1 MRIKMTVKAKASW
14 STFHRDV
21 AKSAVEYAIDEYG
34 LECSTRSIVVKL
46 IGCAD
51 EHEGAMVKMTKDSF
65 IIWVASQ
72 PTVRKLLYIVFH
84 EMTHVK
90 QAVFDGW
97 EQHDTENLAT
107 WKGKVVPY
115 DVDDDKDYW
124 NAPWEVEA
132 RAMGKEL
139 RKTYIRKMR

>member
-21 AKSAVEYAIDEYG
+21 VKSAVAYAIDEYG
-34 LECSTRSIVVKL
+34 MEDSERSIVVKL
-46 IGCAD
+46 IGCEGD
-51 EHEGAMVKMTKDSF
+51 HDGAMVKMTKDSF
-65 IIWVASQ
+65 IVWVSSQ
-72 PTVRKLLYIVFH
+72 TAVRKLLYIVFH

-97 EQHDTENLAT
+97 TQHDTEDLAT
-107 WKGKVVPY
+107 WKGEVVPY
-115 DVDDDKDYW
+115 NVDDDKDYF
-124 NAPWEVEA
+124 NAPWEIEA

-139 RKTYIRKMR
+139 RKTYMRKMR